1 MTLVNET
8 LGERFQIVRLLGRG
22 GMSDVYEALD
32 VQRGHPVAIKLLRS
46 SDPEF
51 VRRLAQEARALEG
64 FHHPGLVRLFEAG
77 LAADQAYLVMEFV
90 EGVTLA
96 ESLRQRSQL
105 SPAETAALGVALADA
120 LAYVHERGIVHRDV
134 KPSNILMTSS
144 GETKLGDFGV
154 AQVHDASTL
163 TIAGSMLGTVSYMAP
178 EQLEDAQVGP
188 SADVWSLGIVLL
200 ECLMGR
206 RVYEGSP
213 SEIVARR
220 LREPVP
226 LPADLPVPWKILF
239 GGMLDHRPD
248 QRLSATDIAALLA
261 TSPYVV
267 PWSPTSTERD
277 GATYDL
283 TALAPGSDAT
293 TVAGSLRDALADAT
307 RIAQPSFRPSSRG
320 RSRRIR
326 WQPVA
331 SAALGLAIIGTG
343 LGLWLT
349 SGPAKDPHHGT
360 HRTTTTLPSSS
371 ASLSALVS
379 DMALAQSAG
388 RIGPSQEQGIATA
401 AEQAVAANSSGN
413 AIQAGQDLQ
422 HAQSTIVNG
431 IQGGTITQAE
441 GASLLHA
448 LAVLTLALGVSIP
461 PTTTTTSTTTTTTT
475 STTTTTTQPGFPG
488 FGGPGNGNGNGNG

>member
-1 MTLVNET
+1 
-8 LGERFQIVRLLGRG
+8 
-22 GMSDVYEALD
+22 MSDVYEAVD
-32 VQRGHPVAIKLLRS
+32 VQRGQRVAIKLLRS

-64 FHHPGLVRLFEAG
+64 FRHPGLVRLFEAG

-96 ESLRQRSQL
+96 ESLRERAPL
-105 SPAETAALGVALADA
+105 SPEETAALGVALADA

-134 KPSNILMTSS
+134 KPSNILMTPS
-144 GETKLGDFGV
+144 GEVKVGDFGV

-200 ECLMGR
+200 ECLIGR

-248 QRLSATDIAALLA
+248 QRLSATDVAALLA
-261 TSPYVV
+261 TSPYAA
-267 PWSPTSTERD
+267 PWSPKSTERD

-283 TALAPGSDAT
+283 TALASGADAA
-293 TVAGSLRDALADAT
+293 TVVSSLRDAPSDAT
-307 RIAQPSFRPSSRG
+307 RVAQPPLRPSTPS
-320 RSRRIR
+320 RSRRLH

-331 SAALGLAIIGTG
+331 SAALGLAIIGVG

-349 SGPAKDPHHGT
+349 SGPAHDPHHGT
-360 HRTTTTLPSSS
+360 QRTTTTLPSAS

-388 RIGPSQEQGIATA
+388 RIGPSEEQGIATA
-401 AEQAVAANSSGN
+401 AEQAVAADSSGN
-413 AIQAGQDLQ
+413 DVAAGYDLQ
-422 HAQSTIVNG
+422 RAQTTIVNG

-441 GASLLHA
+441 GATLLHA
-448 LAVLTLALGVSIP
+448 LSVLSLALDVSIP

-475 STTTTTTQPGFPG
+475 STTTTTTEPGFPG
-488 FGGPGNGNGNGNG
+488 FGGPGNGNGNG